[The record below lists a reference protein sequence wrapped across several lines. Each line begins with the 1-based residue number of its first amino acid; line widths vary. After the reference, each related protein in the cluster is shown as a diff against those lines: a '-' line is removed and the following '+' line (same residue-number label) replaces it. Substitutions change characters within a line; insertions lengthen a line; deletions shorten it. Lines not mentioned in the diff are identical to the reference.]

1 VSENRTLYRGR
12 SDLTITFNPEIG
24 GYGLFSRVQPGEL
37 KSVLSNVINNAVEA
51 IPPNGGKLGSV
62 LLQLRKGRDS
72 TATILV
78 KDNGHGVAPEIIP
91 LLFQRGAT
99 FNKEKGTGEGLAHA
113 KEKIESWGGQIGIIS
128 SLGVGSDLWIE
139 LPLIAP
145 PIWYLDCINF
155 NKYDRVIILDDD
167 ESIHQIW
174 KNRMASP
181 ELRSRSILTIHCTN
195 PDEVRSALQTFGN
208 DTRRLICL
216 FDYELLGT
224 EITGLDLLQ
233 SIDTKAV
240 RVLVTSHA
248 EEKEIQEACMISNIR
263 LLPKDMAAFIP
274 IR

>member
-1 VSENRTLYRGR
+1 V
-12 SDLTITFNPEIG
+12 FN
-24 GYGLFSRVQPGEL
+24 
-37 KSVLSNVINNAVEA
+37 
-51 IPPNGGKLGSV
+51 
-62 LLQLRKGRDS
+62 
-72 TATILV
+72 
-78 KDNGHGVAPEIIP
+78 GVAPEIIP